1 MMVNRTLII
10 SALFFSLVPWC
21 LGLGNAPQKPEQDIH
36 VSEEVKIED
45 QEKKDQEKQEA
56 KTPAADKQE
65 KQDKQPM
72 AGDTEKEKA
81 GEKARAEADRKTK
94 AEEEPEEEMMLN
106 EEEALIQGEAQ
117 FYSRKDRVDP
127 FEPFLH
133 EEESESQQGEQ
144 SGEELDRRKPQTP
157 LEKIALSQL
166 RLTAIIQIPG
176 KGEAIAMVE
185 DQAGKGYTV
194 KEGTYIGE
202 NGGQVVDIL
211 DDRLII
217 KEKYKDV
224 FNKIAVREIEKKLQ
238 K

>member
-1 MMVNRTLII
+1 MMVNRTLLI

-36 VSEEVKIED
+36 VSQEVKIKDQEK
-45 QEKKDQEKQEA
+45 QEKKDQEKQD
-56 KTPAADKQE
+56 KKPAADQE
-65 KQDKQPM
+65 NQDKQP
-72 AGDTEKEKA
+72 GTVDTEKEKPK
-81 GEKARAEADRKTK
+81 EKARAEAEPKAK
-94 AEEEPEEEMMLN
+94 AEDESEEMMLN
-106 EEEALIQGEAQ
+106 EEEALLQGEEAQ
-117 FYSRKDRVDP
+117 FYTRKDRVDP
-127 FEPFLH
+127 FEPFLRKQ
-133 EEESESQQGEQ
+133 ESEGQGKE

-166 RLTAIIQIPG
+166 RLTAIIHIPG
-176 KGEAIAMVE
+176 RGEAIAMVE

-211 DDRLII
+211 EDRLII

-224 FNKIAVREIEKKLQ
+224 YNKIAEREIEKKLQ

>member
-1 MMVNRTLII
+1 MMANRTLLIT
-10 SALFFSLVPWC
+10 ALFFSLVPWC
-21 LGLGNAPQKPEQDIH
+21 LGLGNAPQKPEKDLH
-36 VSEEVKIED
+36 VSEEVKIKD
-45 QEKKDQEKQEA
+45 QEKKEV
-56 KTPAADKQE
+56 KTPAAEQQE
-65 KQDKQPM
+65 KQNKQPG
-72 AGDTEKEKA
+72 AGDAEKKKA
-81 GEKARAEADRKTK
+81 GKKARAEADRKTK
-94 AEEEPEEEMMLN
+94 AEEKPEEMMLN
-106 EEEALIQGEAQ
+106 EEEALLEGEAQ
-117 FYSRKDRVDP
+117 FYTRKDRVDP

-133 EEESESQQGEQ
+133 KQESEGQQGKQ
-144 SGEELDRRKPQTP
+144 SGEKLDRRKPQTP

-211 DDRLII
+211 EDRLII